1 MNTDSIVVNSF
12 VSESVAAK
20 HAKRMDHY
28 YREGNYMK
36 DDPQAPNS
44 FSWYCLHYDLLED
57 CLEPMCR
64 ITGLDLEPTYD
75 YSRIYKKGEVLK
87 KHTDRPSCEI
97 SVTLNLKNVG
107 EGWEFCWTGGSKL
120 MNVGDAVIYKGCAL
134 EHWRDTNPSESVYQ
148 VFLHY
153 VRSDGPY
160 REKAYEYLRRKPSHI
175 QSLLNKEM
183 NP

>member
-12 VSESVAAK
+12 ISEGVADK

-28 YREGNYMK
+28 RKDANYMK
-36 DDPQAPNS
+36 GDPQAPNS

-57 CLEPMCR
+57 CLEPMCQ

-75 YSRIYKKGEVLK
+75 YSRLYVKNEILK

-97 SVTLNLKNVG
+97 SVTLNLRNIG
-107 EGWEFCWTGGSKL
+107 EGWDFCWTGGSKL
-120 MNVGDAVIYKGCAL
+120 MTPGDAVIYKGCDL
-134 EHWRDTNPSESVYQ
+134 EHWRDPNPSDFVYQ

-153 VRSDGPY
+153 VRSDGPH
-160 REKAYEYLRRKPSHI
+160 KDCAYEYLRRKPSHLTK
-175 QSLLNKEM
+175 QLGREM
-183 NP
+183 TP